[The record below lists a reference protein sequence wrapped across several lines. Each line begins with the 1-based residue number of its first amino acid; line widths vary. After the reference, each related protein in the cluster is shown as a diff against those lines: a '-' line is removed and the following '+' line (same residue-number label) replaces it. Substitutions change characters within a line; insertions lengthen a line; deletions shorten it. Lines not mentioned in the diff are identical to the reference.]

1 MKVHTLTAFSTVL
14 LCMHETDDTIYF
26 VDTDNIHQT
35 ILVRLPPVFVL
46 RQDETCIDYLVSTE
60 VREAFDKMET
70 HARVYFSDHT
80 RFESTGLLCTTTH
93 THTKSVPEKV
103 GQFVEVV
110 VAVVGIAKKTEQTEK
125 AGGEWDFVYHTID
138 VRAVDL
144 VPPKLDEQAVKTND
158 LFFC

>member
-1 MKVHTLTAFSTVL
+1 
-14 LCMHETDDTIYF
+14 MHETDDMVYF
-26 VDTDNIHQT
+26 VDTGNIHQT

-46 RQDETCIDYLVSTE
+46 RQDETCIDYLVPTE

-70 HARVYFSDHT
+70 HARVYFSDYT

-93 THTKSVPEKV
+93 KHTKSVPDKV

-110 VAVVGIAKKTEQTEK
+110 VAVVGIAKNK

-144 VPPKLDEQAVKTND
+144 VPPKLDEQAKRFC
-158 LFFC
+158 FF